1 MATSTGRKT
10 YNVGGVLL
18 NQPFKIRRLGH
29 FGFNVYKID
38 ECLEFYRD
46 FLGFKVSDEN
56 DFKANPDPKIQE
68 WLKDVESGKGYF
80 MRYGTDHHAFV
91 LFNAAAMI
99 AMAEGRAAEN
109 GNSTEGMTGAHG
121 MNINQITW
129 QTGTLSEVTGAYHY
143 FMEREIPIMRVGRD
157 MPGSNW
163 HVYAYDPD
171 GHINELYYGI
181 EQEGWN
187 GRSKPR
193 DMYDRRFREEPTLP
207 QMPEED
213 EVDEAI
219 AKGTD
224 IHSGYRS
231 DEPLPANFDVGG
243 VLLGRPFKITKI
255 GPVNLFVK
263 DLGASLDMY
272 TDRLG
277 FTLTETVEYKGHKV
291 AFLRNAAEH
300 HTLGLFPEEL
310 RKELGW
316 PDVSTCM
323 SFGIELGSYQ
333 QLKDAVSFLKERG
346 VSFMDLPAELHPGI
360 DYAVYALDPE
370 GNGIMLYYYMEQL
383 GWEGKPRPV
392 ELRRKV
398 DAAAST
404 HNVEAWPEALEPMS
418 DTYVDQVFQGPLG

>member
-1 MATSTGRKT
+1 
-10 YNVGGVLL
+10 
-18 NQPFKIRRLGH
+18 
-29 FGFNVYKID
+29 
-38 ECLEFYRD
+38 
-46 FLGFKVSDEN
+46 
-56 DFKANPDPKIQE
+56 
-68 WLKDVESGKGYF
+68 
-80 MRYGTDHHAFV
+80 
-91 LFNAAAMI
+91 
-99 AMAEGRAAEN
+99 
-109 GNSTEGMTGAHG
+109 
-121 MNINQITW
+121 
-129 QTGTLSEVTGAYHY
+129 
-143 FMEREIPIMRVGRD
+143 MRVGRD

-219 AKGTD
+219 TNGTD

-272 TDRLG
+272 TDGLG
-277 FTLTETVEYKGHKV
+277 FALTETVEYKGHKV
-291 AFLRNAAEH
+291 AFLRNGAEH
-300 HTLGLFPEEL
+300 HTLGLFPEAL
-310 RKELGW
+310 RNELGW

-333 QLKDAVSFLKERG
+333 QLKDAVSFLKERS
-346 VSFMDLPAELHPGI
+346 VTFMDLPAELHPGI

-370 GNGIMLYYYMEQL
+370 GNGIMLHYYMEQL
-383 GWEGKPRPV
+383 GWEGKPRPG

-398 DAAAST
+398 GAEAST

>member
-56 DFKANPDPKIQE
+56 DFKNSPDPKVQE
-68 WLKDVESGKGYF
+68 WLKDVKSGKGYF

-91 LFNAAAMI
+91 LFNAAAMN
-99 AMAEGRAAEN
+99 AMAEGRAAEA

-129 QTGTLSEVTGAYHY
+129 QTGSLSEVTGAYHY

-231 DEPLPANFDVGG
+231 DEPLPANYDVGG

-263 DLGASLDMY
+263 DVSVSLDMY
-272 TDRLG
+272 TDGLG

-291 AFLRNAAEH
+291 AFLRNGAEH
-300 HTLGLFPEEL
+300 HTLGLFPEAL
-310 RKELGW
+310 RNELGW

-346 VSFMDLPAELHPGI
+346 VTFMDLPAELHPGI

-370 GNGIMLYYYMEQL
+370 GNGILLYYYMEQL

-398 DAAAST
+398 GAEAST